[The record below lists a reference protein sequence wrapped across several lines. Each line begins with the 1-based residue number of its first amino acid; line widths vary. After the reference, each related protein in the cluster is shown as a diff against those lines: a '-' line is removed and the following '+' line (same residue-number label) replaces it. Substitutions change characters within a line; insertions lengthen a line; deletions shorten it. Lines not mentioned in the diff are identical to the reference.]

1 MLHCPLIL
9 PLVWSRIYGLESLSQ
24 ISKILRTLAGQA
36 MRRFWPELRVSHT
49 EFFYLVNMLVLQ
61 VNSSEC
67 GSVRDTNFVLYV
79 FSIHLDH
86 SQFFGMLI

>member
-1 MLHCPLIL
+1 MARENY
-9 PLVWSRIYGLESLSQ
+9 STG
-24 ISKILRTLAGQA
+24 
-36 MRRFWPELRVSHT
+36 
-49 EFFYLVNMLVLQ
+49 FFYLVNMLVLQ

-67 GSVRDTNFVLYV
+67 GSVRDTNFVLYD